1 MRRLISAVL
10 ASASTALASQTVFSV
25 HDDLLAFP
33 QVRDRE
39 PRLYI
44 PAPTNRAKYEVTFS
58 DSFISD
64 TEASLIIDH
73 VLPSTQDPHT
83 SSTGI
88 ESPSKDQWPAGRS
101 GGEHSFDPSTHTYEL
116 LRLANEQYLCTIP
129 IVASPTKNETSEAEA
144 KAAEQK
150 ELARATDRGWELL
163 QELEGDCLYF
173 VSGWW
178 SYAFCY
184 NAEVTQ
190 FHALPPSPGKPPV
203 PQRDP
208 STKEFILGKAKSTT
222 KERKQPEEDEWG
234 HAIDVRKPKSAEP
247 PVTELQVKGDSR
259 YLVQRMEDGTTCDL
273 TGKPRRVEV
282 QYHCNPHV
290 TDRIGY
296 IKEITTCT
304 YLLVIYTPRLCSDVA
319 FMPPKENKAN
329 QINCRPILPETEI
342 SEAKERKDL
351 EAKLAATKSSEEPPV
366 VIGGVL
372 LGGGKF
378 HSSEGQRMPIPRDFA
393 DFNSGKIIEVIA
405 KGKSKADGGKVE
417 SATDEELQK
426 LDLDPEMVEEVKKQ
440 VSKMAKEKGWKIEV
454 VDAPGQVR
462 EILGIVE
469 PDDDEDDMDDAGQL
483 GGDNV
488 RKPVLKGTEKAK
500 PEKAKP
506 SYETDDKEDIKEERV
521 AEDRVFET
529 LPEDEQEESEEGSEE
544 IYKDE
549 L

>member
-33 QVRDRE
+33 Q
-39 PRLYI
+39 
-44 PAPTNRAKYEVTFS
+44 YEVAFS

-73 VLPSTQDPHT
+73 ALPSTQETHT

-88 ESPSKDQWPAGRS
+88 ESPSNDQWPAGRS
-101 GGEHSFDPSTHTYEL
+101 AGEHSFDPSTHMYEL

-129 IVASPTKNETSEAEA
+129 IVASPIKNETSEAEA

-208 STKEFILGKAKSTT
+208 NTKEFILGKAKSTT

-234 HAIDVRKPKSAEP
+234 HAIDVRRPKAAEP
-247 PVTELQVKGDSR
+247 PITELQVKGDSR

-273 TGKPRRVEV
+273 TGKPRKVEV

-329 QINCRPILPETEI
+329 QINCRRILPETEI
-342 SEAKERKDL
+342 SEAKERKEL
-351 EAKLAATKSSEEPPV
+351 EAKLAATKSSEEPPI

-378 HSSEGQRMPIPRDFA
+378 HSSEGQRMPVPRDFA
-393 DFNSGKIIEVIA
+393 DFNSGKTIEVIA

-462 EILGIVE
+462 EILGIVD
-469 PDDDEDDMDDAGQL
+469 PDDTDEDDTNDAEQL
-483 GGDNV
+483 GGENV
-488 RKPVLKGTEKAK
+488 RQPVLKGTEKAK

-506 SYETDDKEDIKEERV
+506 SYETDGKKDIKEEKV
-521 AEDRVFET
+521 AEDRVPET
-529 LPEDEQEESEEGSEE
+529 LPEGEQEESEEGSEE